1 MTDTPEIPEIEL
13 QEPPAD
19 RLTIKYKGESREL
32 FMSFMRQNA
41 LLRYVDN
48 PTTILTIGIDPDL
61 SEAVIRAMLVEKIS
75 DIHDFNLEEGDV
87 SNEDAEKITD
97 WVSEHLTYFFMKRF
111 QSMAERGKRLE
122 PIAKALQLS
131 VAGSGGSG
139 SETAPAGPSA

>member
-61 SEAVIRAMLVEKIS
+61 SEAVIRAMLVEKI
-75 DIHDFNLEEGDV
+75 
-87 SNEDAEKITD
+87 TD